1 MSINRLN
8 KFLNSSEIKKY
19 VTRNDEPEI
28 VTIENGNFVWDSN
41 TELGSQ
47 KLILENINF
56 KVNQGQ
62 LIAIVGVVGS
72 GKSSLLNAI
81 LNEMELISGRVNI
94 KANKSIAYCSQ
105 LAWIQNA
112 SLRFNFNY
120 NLFKFDINVNF

>member
-1 MSINRLN
+1 M
-8 KFLNSSEIKKY
+8 
-19 VTRNDEPEI
+19 
-28 VTIENGNFVWDSN
+28 
-41 TELGSQ
+41 
-47 KLILENINF
+47 
-56 KVNQGQ
+56 NQGQ

-94 KANKSIAYCSQ
+94 KSNKSIAYCSQ

-120 NLFKFDINVNF
+120 NLFKY